1 MWVDPAQVERV
12 IANLL
17 DNAAKYSPPGQPIGA
32 FGRPSGDYV
41 SFRTEDRGLGVPP
54 EHLDR
59 ICELFFRAPIGGHPA
74 KPGSG
79 LGLAIC
85 RSIIRSQNGRI
96 WAELRPGG
104 GAAFVFVL
112 PIASTSRRI

>member
-1 MWVDPAQVERV
+1 VSSPIYSTTPQNTLLQVNQSARLADPPV
-12 IANLL
+12 IMR
-17 DNAAKYSPPGQPIGA
+17 I
-32 FGRPSGDYV
+32 
-41 SFRTEDRGLGVPP
+41 EDRGLGVPP

-59 ICELFFRAPIGGHPA
+59 IFEPFFRAPIGGHPA